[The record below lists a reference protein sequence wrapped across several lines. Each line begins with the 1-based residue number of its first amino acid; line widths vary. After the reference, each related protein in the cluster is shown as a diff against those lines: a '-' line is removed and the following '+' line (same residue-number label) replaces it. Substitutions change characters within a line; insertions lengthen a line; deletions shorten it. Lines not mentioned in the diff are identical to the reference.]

1 MTACAFSA
9 YTDRMRI
16 ASATLAVFVCA
27 ACSHNTIPGTNIPDQ
42 PENRAVLDIV
52 AAYKAAMEARDPN
65 ALLGLTAPS
74 YYDKGDPNKMSTT
87 GPLDYGGL
95 RREIPDDFKDVKSV
109 HLDITVRDV
118 QVEGDKARVDYYAV
132 LRYAVSVPAG
142 EKWFSEADDAR
153 MRLVKVNG
161 RWKIASGL

>member
-1 MTACAFSA
+1 LTACAFSA

-16 ASATLAVFVCA
+16 AAATLAIFVCA
-27 ACSHNTIPGTNIPDQ
+27 ACSHNTIPGTNIPDR

-52 AAYKAAMEARDPN
+52 AAYKAAMEARDAN
-65 ALLGLTAPS
+65 ALLGLAAPN
-74 YYDKGDPNKMSTT
+74 YYDRGDPNKMST
-87 GPLDYGGL
+87 GPLDYGSL

-132 LRYAVSVPAG
+132 LRYAVSVPTG

-153 MRLVKVNG
+153 MRLVRING
-161 RWKIASGL
+161 HWKIASGL

>member
-1 MTACAFSA
+1 
-9 YTDRMRI
+9 MRI

-87 GPLDYGGL
+87 GPLDYGSL